1 MASTSLSQS
10 ADHIEQ
16 MWDDSNYNFQSNI
29 SLMNSLNLVGYKPA
43 LPNNSYAT
51 TEFYELHALEGF
63 CQGLYTAREQHECK
77 RTLQESL
84 SGEST
89 MANTYVIMYASNY
102 TIRAFSNTGTTTVT
116 NTTTGTGTTCTR
128 SSTGAMNSLSVGDII
143 TGDKPFIIYENSFP
157 GQQGAY
163 AGYAGY
169 SFASRRDRQT
179 KKFIITNLSAN
190 TAAYQILFTAT
201 SDANVTSLSSVSSGN
216 INSGATVSFSTSTT
230 GNYFIWTNELC
241 IAWQGFSPS
250 GDTVMLYPLSQEP
263 IYGFFS
269 GNGHVFATNNA
280 ESSRTDTG
288 GGSTI
293 KGFTTAGGS
302 ANIITSLGTGRDN
315 AYGCSSVTSTLR
327 GGSFFS
333 GNACKVFN
341 DS

>member
-116 NTTTGTGTTCTR
+116 NTTTGTGT
-128 SSTGAMNSLSVGDII
+128 GA
-143 TGDKPFIIYENSFP
+143 
-157 GQQGAY
+157 
-163 AGYAGY
+163 
-169 SFASRRDRQT
+169 
-179 KKFIITNLSAN
+179 
-190 TAAYQILFTAT
+190 
-201 SDANVTSLSSVSSGN
+201 
-216 INSGATVSFSTSTT
+216 
-230 GNYFIWTNELC
+230 
-241 IAWQGFSPS
+241 
-250 GDTVMLYPLSQEP
+250 
-263 IYGFFS
+263 
-269 GNGHVFATNNA
+269 
-280 ESSRTDTG
+280 
-288 GGSTI
+288 
-293 KGFTTAGGS
+293 
-302 ANIITSLGTGRDN
+302 GTG
-315 AYGCSSVTSTLR
+315 S
-327 GGSFFS
+327 
-333 GNACKVFN
+333 
-341 DS
+341 